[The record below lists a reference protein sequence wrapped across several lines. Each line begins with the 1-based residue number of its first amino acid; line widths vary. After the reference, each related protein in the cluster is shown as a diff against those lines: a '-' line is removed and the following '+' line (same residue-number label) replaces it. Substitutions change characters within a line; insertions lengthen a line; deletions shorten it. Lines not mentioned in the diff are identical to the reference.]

1 MSTRAEEQ
9 RLDESRDSLW
19 PMVVAPGAWG
29 AHFLLAY
36 CTAAVYCAKAG
47 ASAPLGWVQWAIGG
61 YTALALAVIAVSG
74 RSGWKRNRF
83 GGAVP
88 PHADDTPE
96 DRHRFLGYATFLLA
110 GLSAIGVVFTALAAV
125 FIGTCR

>member
-1 MSTRAEEQ
+1 
-9 RLDESRDSLW
+9 
-19 PMVVAPGAWG
+19 MVVAPSAWG

-36 CTAAVYCAKAG
+36 VTAAVYCAKAG
-47 ASAPLGWVQWAIGG
+47 ASAPLGWVQWAIAG

-74 RSGWKRNRF
+74 WSGWKRNRL
-83 GGAVP
+83 GDSPP

-110 GLSAIGVVFTALAAV
+110 ALSAIGVVFTALAAV
-125 FIGTCR
+125 FIGSCR